1 MPGDLHENAHTHTHT
16 HKNRKT
22 DLCDSE
28 RDVAHIESSGLS
40 THGIAG
46 ERNAGA
52 GGQCGR

>member
-1 MPGDLHENAHTHTHT
+1 MPGNLHENAHTYT
-16 HKNRKT
+16 HKHRKT

-40 THGIAG
+40 AHGIAG